1 VFVVCVGVAKMGV
14 AKKTRKFAKVSFG
27 LLVEVGGA
35 WWLLTAVKVK
45 RIIGK
50 NDERRKENKAKAEAD
65 SKKNAAAAES
75 SDIIREVYGILL
87 LPRP

>member
-1 VFVVCVGVAKMGV
+1 M
-14 AKKTRKFAKVSFG
+14 
-27 LLVEVGGA
+27 
-35 WWLLTAVKVK
+35 LTAVKVK

-87 LPRP
+87 FPRP